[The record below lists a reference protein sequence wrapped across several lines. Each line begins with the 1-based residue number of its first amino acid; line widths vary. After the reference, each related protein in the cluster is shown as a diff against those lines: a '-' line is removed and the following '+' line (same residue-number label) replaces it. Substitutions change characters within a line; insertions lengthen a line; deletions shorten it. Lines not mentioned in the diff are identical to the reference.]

1 MESSHAS
8 VPVLPVLPAGPG
20 LAEAC
25 IVHSQ
30 AKNLDVKVCQQN
42 RSIPAKLFREGFCQ
56 PQLQGQ
62 KVEVAFAEV
71 SDGRLRCLP
80 RRQGTQRA
88 YRQDIFYY
96 GIATDARYLEPFC
109 ASQSQGR
116 WEEPSAAK
124 SPEHVISLS
133 QRPG

>member
-1 MESSHAS
+1 MRPFLFFLSC
-8 VPVLPVLPAGPG
+8 LPGLA

-62 KVEVAFAEV
+62 KVEVAFAEECPTGAFGV
-71 SDGRLRCLP
+71 
-80 RRQGTQRA
+80 
-88 YRQDIFYY
+88 
-96 GIATDARYLEPFC
+96 
-109 ASQSQGR
+109 
-116 WEEPSAAK
+116 
-124 SPEHVISLS
+124 
-133 QRPG
+133 

>member
-1 MESSHAS
+1 MLESRPSAMESSHAS

-62 KVEVAFAEV
+62 KVEVAFAEECPTGAFGV
-71 SDGRLRCLP
+71 CRDARVP
-80 RRQGTQRA
+80 NA
-88 YRQDIFYY
+88 PYRQDIFYY

-124 SPEHVISLS
+124 KP
-133 QRPG
+133 

>member
-1 MESSHAS
+1 MRPFLFFLSC
-8 VPVLPVLPAGPG
+8 LPGLA

-62 KVEVAFAEV
+62 KVEVTFAE
-71 SDGRLRCLP
+71 GRLRCLP

-88 YRQDIFYY
+88 LSAGHLLLRHRDRRTLPGAVLRQP
-96 GIATDARYLEPFC
+96 EPRPL
-109 ASQSQGR
+109 GR
-116 WEEPSAAK
+116 A
-124 SPEHVISLS
+124 
-133 QRPG
+133 

>member
-1 MESSHAS
+1 MRPFLLFLSC
-8 VPVLPVLPAGPG
+8 LPGLA

-42 RSIPAKLFREGFCQ
+42 RNIPAKLFREGFCQ
-56 PQLQGQ
+56 PQLPDQ
-62 KVEVAFAEV
+62 KVDVSFAEACPAGAFGV
-71 SDGRLRCLP
+71 CRDARVANTP
-80 RRQGTQRA
+80 

-96 GIATDARYLEPFC
+96 DVASDARYLEPFC

-116 WEEPSAAK
+116 WEAADPAK
-124 SPEHVISLS
+124 QP
-133 QRPG
+133 

>member
-1 MESSHAS
+1 MRPFLFFLSC
-8 VPVLPVLPAGPG
+8 LPG
-20 LAEAC
+20 LAWPKPASS
-25 IVHSQ
+25 I
-30 AKNLDVKVCQQN
+30 ARRRIDVKVCQQN

-62 KVEVAFAEV
+62 KVEVAFAEECPTGAFGV
-71 SDGRLRCLP
+71 
-80 RRQGTQRA
+80 RRDARVPNA
-88 YRQDIFYY
+88 PYRQDIFYY

-124 SPEHVISLS
+124 SPERVISLS

>member
-1 MESSHAS
+1 MRPFLFFLSC
-8 VPVLPVLPAGPG
+8 LPGLA

-62 KVEVAFAEV
+62 KVEVAFAEECPTGAFGV
-71 SDGRLRCLP
+71 CRDARVP
-80 RRQGTQRA
+80 NA
-88 YRQDIFYY
+88 PYRQDIFYY
-96 GIATDARYLEPFC
+96 GVATDARYLEPFC

-124 SPEHVISLS
+124 KP
-133 QRPG
+133 